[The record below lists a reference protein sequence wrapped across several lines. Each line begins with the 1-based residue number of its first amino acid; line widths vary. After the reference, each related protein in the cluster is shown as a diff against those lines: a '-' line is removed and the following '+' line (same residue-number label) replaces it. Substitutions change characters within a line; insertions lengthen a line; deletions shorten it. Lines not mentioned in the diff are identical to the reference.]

1 LRRQKISDRK
11 IKIYEQDKRK
21 MLEKKKRKLIGK
33 IDEIQ
38 DEALGESLYVRPFEQ
53 DAKIINEITRQTGLK
68 KGTVAQ
74 KLIRVALDGRRAD
87 FSGEKREKELLEWLV
102 GNEKHKAVRADVL
115 DARIERLE
123 EHARGLEEALQE
135 VAKNARFTRV
145 LASEIYCG
153 VNVCMSYLNQTFT
166 KIIEY
171 LSPVEIEKKNS
182 TDFANRNIL
191 GLVEHSLAELEKL
204 SEHHDLDLESVE
216 PEMLYLFTKIEK
228 IKTRLL
234 SSQAQPNA

>member
-1 LRRQKISDRK
+1 
-11 IKIYEQDKRK
+11 
-21 MLEKKKRKLIGK
+21 MLEQKKRKLIGK
-33 IDEIQ
+33 FDEMT
-38 DEALGESLYVRPFEQ
+38 DETLGESLYVRPFKR
-53 DAKIINEITRQTGLK
+53 DAKIIDELTRTTGLK

-87 FSGEKREKELLEWLV
+87 FSNEKREKELLEWLI
-102 GNEKHKAVRADVL
+102 GNEKHKAVKADVL
-115 DARIERLE
+115 DVRLERLE
-123 EHARGLEEALQE
+123 EHAKALEETLQE
-135 VAKNARFTRV
+135 VRENSRFTRV
-145 LASEIYCG
+145 LASEIYCT

-171 LSPVEIEKKNS
+171 FSPVEIEKKNS

-204 SEHHDLDLESVE
+204 SEHHALDLESAQ

-228 IKTRLL
+228 IKARLL
-234 SSQAQPNA
+234 PPQINQSSAE

>member
-1 LRRQKISDRK
+1 MS
-11 IKIYEQDKRK
+11 EQ
-21 MLEKKKRKLIGK
+21 KKRKLIGK
-33 IDEIQ
+33 FDEMK
-38 DEALGESLYVRPFEQ
+38 DEPLGESLYVRPFER
-53 DAKIINEITRQTGLK
+53 DEKIISEITRRTGLK

-74 KLIRVALDGRRAD
+74 KLIRVALDGRHAD
-87 FSGEKREKELLEWLV
+87 FSGELREKELLEWLV
-102 GNEKHKAVRADVL
+102 GNEKHKAVKADVL

-123 EHARGLEEALQE
+123 EHAKGLEETLKE
-135 VAKNARFTRV
+135 VRENSRFTRV
-145 LASEIYCG
+145 LASEIYCA
-153 VNVCMSYLNQTFT
+153 VNVCMSLSNQIFT

-182 TDFANRNIL
+182 TEFANRNIL

-234 SSQAQPNA
+234 SSEGAGNH

>member
-1 LRRQKISDRK
+1 MV
-11 IKIYEQDKRK
+11 EQ
-21 MLEKKKRKLIGK
+21 KKRKLIGK
-33 IDEIQ
+33 FDEIK
-38 DEALGESLYVRPFEQ
+38 DETLGESLYVRPFER
-53 DAKIINEITRQTGLK
+53 DAKIIGELTRATGLK

-87 FSGEKREKELLEWLV
+87 FSGEKREKQLLEWLV
-102 GNEKHKAVRADVL
+102 GNEKHKAIKADVL

-123 EHARGLEEALQE
+123 EHARELEKTLQE
-135 VAKNARFTRV
+135 VTENSRFTRV
-145 LASEIYCG
+145 LASEIYCT

-171 LSPVEIEKKNS
+171 FSPVEIEKKNS

-204 SEHHDLDLESVE
+204 SEHHGFDSQQIE

-234 SSQAQPNA
+234 SSPVQPTVE